1 MSEITLF
8 NFEGSQ
14 VRVSLDEKGEPW
26 FVVKD
31 VCVVLGHSNP
41 SQMLSNNVDRDDIS
55 SAEVID
61 TLGRTQ
67 KASIINES
75 GLYSLIMGSRLEGA
89 KRFKRWVTAEVLP
102 SIRKTGSYSKAPVP
116 PTHAPY
122 ALKSEAESKAAIIR
136 DTMEWMR
143 GMMPSIKPEMANAS
157 VLQALTASGLVDE
170 AAHQKLRG
178 ALTIEPEKAP
188 MFTPTQLGDKLGGV
202 KASTV
207 NKMLEARGLQKK
219 IGKRWEP
226 TEQGQVYAGATAYQA
241 ENSKHQGYQIKWSAE
256 ILESLEQPL
265 EALATKSKLLT

>member
-26 FVVKD
+26 FVAKD
-31 VCVVLGHSNP
+31 VCELLKHSNP
-41 SQMLSNNVDRDDIS
+41 RQMLADNVDPEDVSTAD
-55 SAEVID
+55 VP
-61 TLGRTQ
+61 TLGGKQR
-67 KASIINES
+67 ASTINES

-102 SIRKTGSYSKAPVP
+102 SIRKTGSYSKAPAQP
-116 PTHAPY
+116 MHAPY

-136 DTMEWMR
+136 DTAQWMR
-143 GMMPSIKPEMANAS
+143 EMMPSIKPEMAAACTAR
-157 VLQALTASGLVDE
+157 ALVAGGYMDKQVHE
-170 AAHQKLRG
+170 ELRNM
-178 ALTIEPEKAP
+178 LTIEPEKAP

-241 ENSKHQGYQIKWSAE
+241 ENSKHQGYQIKWTAE
-256 ILESLEQPL
+256 IVEALQEPL
-265 EALATKSKLLT
+265 EAPSKSRLLT